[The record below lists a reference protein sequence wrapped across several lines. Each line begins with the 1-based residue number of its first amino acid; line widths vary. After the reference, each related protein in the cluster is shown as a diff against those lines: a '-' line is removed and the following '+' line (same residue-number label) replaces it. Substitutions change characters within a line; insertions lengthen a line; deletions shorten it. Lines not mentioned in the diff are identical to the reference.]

1 MKTLPFALTLCA
13 STFLAVCSVNAQT
26 NTPVPVAGSTSTNLA
41 HLIASADRIVI
52 TNRLA
57 AVDKKYRF
65 SLSISSDEARKIV
78 RAVCFAKPTGPVKL
92 SPGWDMKFYRGTQFL
107 AGVEFEG
114 HFVVF
119 EEQWYDDDSGV
130 LERFS
135 SDLWKQIDRQVK
147 MPPPEKQAV

>member
-13 STFLAVCSVNAQT
+13 SIFLVVCRGNAQT
-26 NTPVPVAGSTSTNLA
+26 NTPVPVPGNKSTNLA

-57 AVDKKYRF
+57 AHDKKYQF

-78 RAVCFAKPTGPVKL
+78 RAVCFAKPSGPIKL
-92 SPGWDMKFYRGTQFL
+92 FLAWDMKFYRGTQFL
-107 AGVEFEG
+107 ASVEFDA

-135 SDLWKQIDRQVK
+135 SDL
-147 MPPPEKQAV
+147 